1 MKCSKPDDIR
11 VATIVVND
19 LLNKIS
25 NGNDPTVITAQFN
38 EVKKIVTDMVK
49 YKLKTLEVK

>member
-25 NGNDPTVITAQFN
+25 NGNDPAVITAQFN